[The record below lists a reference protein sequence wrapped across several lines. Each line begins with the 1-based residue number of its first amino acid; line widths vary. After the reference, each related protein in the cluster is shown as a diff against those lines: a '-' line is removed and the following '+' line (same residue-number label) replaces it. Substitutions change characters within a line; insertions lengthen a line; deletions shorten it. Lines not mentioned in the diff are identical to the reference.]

1 MAALACE
8 GLSELH
14 GINKRYL
21 YDRKE
26 EKTYADKKMDQV
38 IVGAG
43 HLGSGAK
50 ILIIDDVITTGGTKV
65 EAIEKLRIVGEHKIV
80 GLVLAVDR
88 QEKMGD
94 AAVVEEKSAV
104 QSIEDQYG
112 FKVFSMLDM
121 QTIFD
126 LVKSELDD
134 DIRNSWISYYDKYGI
149 ASLK

>member
-1 MAALACE
+1 
-8 GLSELH
+8 
-14 GINKRYL
+14 
-21 YDRKE
+21 
-26 EKTYADKKMDQV
+26 MDQV

-43 HLGSGAK
+43 HVRSGTR
-50 ILIIDDVITTGGTKV
+50 ILIVDDVITTGGTKV

-88 QEKMGD
+88 QEKMGN
-94 AAVVEEKSAV
+94 AVVVKEKSAV

-112 FKVFSMLDM
+112 FKVFSILDM

-126 LVKSELDD
+126 LVASELDD

-149 ASLK
+149 VSLK